1 MTGKPTQHGWSP
13 EALFNKAL
21 LYVGEME
28 SHAPD
33 DWQHR
38 LWASLSLELLA
49 RAALAGI
56 SPTLL
61 ADRNNWRNIYHALG
75 HPPTA
80 KRFAPVSI
88 RITEVLAILHELCPE
103 FTKELLDSCI
113 EQCGQ
118 RNAELHSGEDAI
130 AGPGTSS
137 WLPQYY
143 ASCQAFLNSL
153 GKPLEELFKDPKL
166 AGEMIASLK
175 DSAAKSVEK
184 DIHDHAEIWGKKDA
198 DERDV
203 LKDQAT
209 TWASRH
215 KGHRAACP
223 ACGCSALLRGSPQG
237 SVSTDIRQD
246 IVVQKQTMLPSAF
259 ECVACGL
266 KISGLSKLSAC
277 GLGDAFVSTTN
288 LSPAEFFG
296 LYTEQDLDEARASA
310 AEPEYEEDFNEY

>member
-1 MTGKPTQHGWSP
+1 MTGKPTLHGWSQ

-28 SHAPD
+28 RYAPD

-61 ADRNNWRNIYHALG
+61 ADRSNWRNVYHALG

-88 RITEVLAILHELCPE
+88 KIGEVLAILHELRPE
-103 FTKELLDSCI
+103 FTKELLDACI
-113 EQCGQ
+113 EQCGH

-130 AGPGTSS
+130 AGTGTSS
-137 WLPQYY
+137 WLPHYF
-143 ASCQAFLNSL
+143 ASCQVFLSSL
-153 GKPLEELFKDPKL
+153 EKGLADLFSDPKP
-166 AGEMIASLK
+166 AEEMIASIK
-175 DSAAKSVEK
+175 DTAAKSVQK
-184 DIHDHAEIWGKKDA
+184 DIHDHAEMWEKKDTG
-198 DERDV
+198 EKQI
-203 LKDQAT
+203 LKDQAE

-215 KGHRAACP
+215 KGHRAECP
-223 ACGCSALLRGSPQG
+223 ACGNPALLRGSPQG
-237 SVSTDIRQD
+237 SVSTDIRED

-288 LSPAEFFG
+288 VSPAEFFG
-296 LYTEQDLDEARASA
+296 LYTEEDLVEARANASE
-310 AEPEYEEDFNEY
+310 AEWEEDFNEF

>member
-13 EALFNKAL
+13 EALFSKAL

-28 SHAPD
+28 KYAPD
-33 DWQHR
+33 DWQHW

-61 ADRNNWRNIYHALG
+61 ADRSNWRNVYHALG

-80 KRFAPVSI
+80 KRFAPGSI
-88 RITEVLAILHELCPE
+88 KIGEVLAILHELRPE
-103 FTKELLDSCI
+103 FTKELLDSCT
-113 EQCGQ
+113 EQCGH
-118 RNAELHSGEDAI
+118 RNAELHSGEDSI
-130 AGPGTSS
+130 SGTGTSS

-143 ASCQAFLNSL
+143 ASCQVFLNSR
-153 GKPLEELFKDPKL
+153 GKGLEDLFSDPKL
-166 AGEMIASLK
+166 AEEMIASLK
-175 DSAAKSVEK
+175 DTAAKSVTR
-184 DIHDHAEIWGKKDA
+184 DIHEHAEKWERMDTDA
-198 DERDV
+198 KAT
-203 LKDQAT
+203 LKEQA
-209 TWASRH
+209 WASRH
-215 KGHRAACP
+215 KGHRATCP
-223 ACGCSALLRGSPQG
+223 ACGSAALLRGSPQG

-246 IVVQKQTMLPSAF
+246 LVVQKQTMLPSAF

-277 GLGDAFVSTTN
+277 GLGDAFVSTSS

-296 LYTEQDLDEARASA
+296 LYTEQDLDEARASGG
-310 AEPEYEEDFNEY
+310 EPEWEEDFNEF